1 MVKSLLI
8 EVDDQSNKLKE
19 LSNTEFKKLKLVKV
33 IYAAKII
40 KDKETG
46 HSRGFGFVSIFSEE
60 EALLAISK
68 INGQYI
74 ENTRVCVKKAYDKK
88 DLPRK
93 IFFISKKWQEKADE
107 KE

>member
-1 MVKSLLI
+1 MDLFVGKLPLNMKDI
-8 EVDDQSNKLKE
+8 ELRNL
-19 LSNTEFKKLKLVKV
+19 FK
-33 IYAAKII
+33 IYATVHSAKII

-60 EALLAISK
+60 AALLAMSK

-88 DLPRK
+88 DRPRK
-93 IFFISKKWQEKADE
+93 KFFISKKWQEKVDE